1 MLQEEIRHKKSDIRL
16 LNKEF
21 NSIHSSMQKKT
32 TFIEF
37 LYRGSLFLRTNNR
50 ILESKS
56 AMQQKKLSK
65 LVKPNSL
72 VQDSGK
78 VIFRSMTVLL

>member
-1 MLQEEIRHKKSDIRL
+1 
-16 LNKEF
+16 
-21 NSIHSSMQKKT
+21 MQKKT

-65 LVKPNSL
+65 LVKSNSL